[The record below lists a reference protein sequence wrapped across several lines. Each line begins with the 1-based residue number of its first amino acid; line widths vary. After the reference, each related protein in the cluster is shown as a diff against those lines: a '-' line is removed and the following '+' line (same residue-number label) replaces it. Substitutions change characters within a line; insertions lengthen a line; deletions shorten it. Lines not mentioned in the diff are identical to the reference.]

1 MWRKCLFDAVQEY
14 ERVNVQLFERKTNGD
29 SVKERHTR
37 N

>member
-1 MWRKCLFDAVQEY
+1 MTCLFDTLQEY

-29 SVKERHTR
+29 SVNERHIT